1 MASVIP
7 AVHVAMHTRA
17 EILHTAAWMDFSNYV
32 RGLLHAGRAA
42 EARLLWESVV
52 EAIHNGTNPNVE
64 ILGIPEVPGV
74 CRIPCMESPCVRCD
88 TRRGGFQFPFVGIW
102 TRTAVLARA
111 GDTAQCVWERYH
123 ASGETFELLALQ
135 RVASGVTH
143 EQLLPSHAGGFL
155 ARLALCRDGITMQEL
170 FELWR
175 SWQQGSCTWVE
186 PWTGCGGIVQA
197 NDERRRAG
205 AALRC
210 ILGAVEAAVDWIPGP
225 CRMCWIPTFTSC
237 PTCGGAVCEECR
249 RGGDFCPFGG
259 SSDDDC

>member
-1 MASVIP
+1 MLLCTRVQRYSTPRHGWTSPTTCGAFFMQGELPRRAFSGSLLWKPSIMALTQMWKFWESQSCLGCAESLAWSHHVCDVIP
-7 AVHVAMHTRA
+7 GEEGFSSLSLVSGPERLFWPEQ
-17 EILHTAAWMDFSNYV
+17 EIRPSLYGS
-32 RGLLHAGRAA
+32 
-42 EARLLWESVV
+42 
-52 EAIHNGTNPNVE
+52 
-64 ILGIPEVPGV
+64 
-74 CRIPCMESPCVRCD
+74 D
-88 TRRGGFQFPFVGIW
+88 TMP
-102 TRTAVLARA
+102 
-111 GDTAQCVWERYH
+111 
-123 ASGETFELLALQ
+123 ALQ
-135 RVASGVTH
+135 RVASGVTR
-143 EQLLPSHAGGFL
+143 EQLLPSHVGGVL